1 MAEQKPD
8 SRQPVHTAHNYGQ
21 ITVGI
26 EGMKPASVSDEQ
38 IQHVLQI
45 ILRRIQD
52 SVVPDVEHIVEEE
65 RIHIGDETVHVE
77 NDLPLLPD
85 GNLIVHIDC
94 EVVPEISDAAIAEVD
109 HLIEAELKPWKGSL
123 SPRPKLLPP
132 SRVREDEIRARERII
147 KAVRS
152 VIGGDLRGRGG

>member
-8 SRQPVHTAHNYGQ
+8 SRLPVHTAHNYGQ

-45 ILRRIQD
+45 ILQRIRD

-85 GNLIVHIDC
+85 GNLIVHVDC
-94 EVVPEISDAAIAEVD
+94 EVVE
-109 HLIEAELKPWKGSL
+109 KQ
-123 SPRPKLLPP
+123 
-132 SRVREDEIRARERII
+132 ARERII

-152 VIGGDLRGRGG
+152 LISGDLRGRGG